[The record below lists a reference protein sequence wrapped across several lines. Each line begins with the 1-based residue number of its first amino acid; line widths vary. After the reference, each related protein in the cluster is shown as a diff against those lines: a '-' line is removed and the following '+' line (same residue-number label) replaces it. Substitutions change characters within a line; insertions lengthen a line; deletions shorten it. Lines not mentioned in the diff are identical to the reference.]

1 MALFKILEVLEPN
14 DIIEQIPNADKA
26 LEWLSSNYGLIVNIL
41 TLIGLVFSVLYTFLK
56 IKNVNSG
63 ITSVSKENKTNS
75 KILYENQVESNKV
88 VKEQIDTNNEV
99 VKTNKDLIEQN
110 DKLIKLIILSLQLAQ
125 IPLDAKTT
133 FLNALNNLDEL
144 DIGNILKGFKTQV
157 ESVKQDI
164 KQENDKLD
172 EQIENLDRL

>member
-41 TLIGLVFSVLYTFLK
+41 TLIGLVFNVLYTFLK